1 MAFTK
6 VSNTRVKSLT
16 ILKVAWIL
24 ELSVV
29 TVHFFLFVWFP
40 HVFLLLFCV
49 SCLLSHYI
57 NIAC

>member
-49 SCLLSHYI
+49 SCLVVSLH
-57 NIAC
+57 